1 MLSPAERP
9 FYGLYAAD
17 AAVVLSCAK
26 KIIAVPRRD
35 KGDAFRRV
43 DIRIQR
49 ADIII
54 NHAARLSQTAAVA
67 ETDIGRSRIK
77 PFDGVPPLLGLTAI
91 AKMRIRSPF
100 FSESDRLKKPR

>member
-1 MLSPAERP
+1 MTVS
-9 FYGLYAAD
+9 
-17 AAVVLSCAK
+17 
-26 KIIAVPRRD
+26 RRD
-35 KGDAFRRV
+35 KGDALRRV

-54 NHAARLSQTAAVA
+54 HHAVRLSNRS
-67 ETDIGRSRIK
+67 DGR
-77 PFDGVPPLLGLTAI
+77 FDMLPLFGLTAI

>member
-1 MLSPAERP
+1 MTVS
-9 FYGLYAAD
+9 
-17 AAVVLSCAK
+17 
-26 KIIAVPRRD
+26 RRD
-35 KGDAFRRV
+35 KGDALRRV

-54 NHAARLSQTAAVA
+54 HHAVRLSQTADVA
-67 ETDIGRSRIK
+67 EMDIGRSRIK

>member
-1 MLSPAERP
+1 MPSPAERP

-35 KGDAFRRV
+35 KGDALRRV

-54 NHAARLSQTAAVA
+54 NHTVRLSQTADVA
-67 ETDIGRSRIK
+67 ETDISRSRIK
-77 PFDGVPPLLGLTAI
+77 PFDGVP
-91 AKMRIRSPF
+91 R
-100 FSESDRLKKPR
+100 FSV